1 MSVNQKVLDA
11 IELLAGVSVDKAG
24 YDKTIQAQIISC
36 QDAATGKYK
45 CRYQDSI
52 IYAFSSSI
60 EIIYNKDDYVYILVP
75 SNDMRKQKTILG
87 ATNGIKL
94 NTKKEQ
100 DNYEI
105 IGNNLVTNKAS
116 YQMKASSSTNNIIL
130 YTDNENNVTT
140 TNDPLIL
147 DTNNDID
154 VEYFKEADAFMVKFD
169 VKTSIPQTKQ
179 NQGIYGI
186 KYLLDFY
193 DNTASNNSIS
203 RLYTVN
209 SDDIENPYQL
219 PSKVT
224 QSFIF
229 KIDGKNF
236 KAIRRITM
244 FCRNFPNDTGT
255 NNQIILSNFKIYG
268 LKSISKQESEG
279 IGVFFE
285 TPDGT
290 IIRQNNGVPQPLQID
305 AFVKIN
311 GNKLTSDKTIK
322 YYWGIEQTNI
332 APNSLQYNQYL
343 GVGWR
348 CLNESVPINNNIVE
362 WIPSDGIFIYNFDT
376 NLRSRYV
383 VLRVAAVYN
392 GKTYIKDITLYY
404 KNLAT
409 DIVLESNDGTCFYY
423 DRGTPKITCTVTG
436 ETGGTYTYYWGKED
450 RQGLFLTIGGNTN
463 NTTIAVRDIVDYIK
477 VKCSVYKT
485 ISSVPTFI
493 GTASITLVNS
503 LAKDELN
510 MIEGWDGETV
520 KIDNNSVLAPKI
532 AAGKIQT
539 KTADNGSSYTGFT
552 GTAIGVITTNKN
564 GTKSEKTGIFAYNT
578 GIRTFFLNSK
588 NGAAVFGAGTGRIV
602 IDPSSKKALLYS
614 TDFWQENNL
623 DEDGIP
629 ESTNYLKNTTNGL
642 KLNYDKV
649 KESGML
655 IDFTAPAIYYGNGG
669 FYVDK
674 DGNMVA
680 NKGKI
685 GGWTI
690 STNTISAEKDG
701 KTIKLDASNGKIS
714 GTNWALSATGGEIGG
729 WTIGNGSISKSGI
742 TLGSGQIQLGNL
754 KLYSSGAIE
763 GTNWSITADGVA
775 TFKAENFNISKKTS
789 EDNYQTISL
798 STYIQ
803 NEAGVTPTPV

>member
-11 IELLAGVSVDKAG
+11 IELLAGASVDKAG

-116 YQMKASSSTNNIIL
+116 YQMKASSSTNNVIL

-154 VEYFKEADAFMVKFD
+154 VEYFKGADAFMVKFD

-244 FCRNFPNDTGT
+244 FCKNFPNDTGT

-268 LKSISKQESEG
+268 LKSTSKQESEG

-285 TPDGT
+285 TPNGT

-343 GVGWR
+343 GVGWC

-409 DIVLESNDGTCFYY
+409 DIVLESNDGTYFYY

-614 TDFWQENNL
+614 TDFWKNL
-623 DEDGIP
+623 DEDGVP
-629 ESTNYLKNTTNGL
+629 TDTNYLTNGR
-642 KLNYDKV
+642 LNTNSV
-649 KESGML
+649 NNSGML

-674 DGNMVA
+674 NGNMVA

-690 STNTISAEKDG
+690 GNQQISVTKSDSN
-701 KTIKLDASNGKIS
+701 KIVLDADAGK
-714 GTNWALSATGGEIGG
+714 
-729 WTIGNGSISKSGI
+729 
-742 TLGSGQIQLGNL
+742 IQLGNL

-763 GTNWSITADGVA
+763 GKNWGITNMGVA
-775 TFKAENFNISKKTS
+775 TFSNAVTFSNNATFSNTATFSNEVIFNAENFKISK
-789 EDNYQTISL
+789 QTGEIIPL
-798 STYIQ
+798 STYIK
-803 NEAGVTPTPV
+803 EETTPTVTPL